1 MAERIPEEKNMKK
14 QHRTKLIHEG
24 QYLAE
29 IEVELLVT
37 DDEWSP
43 YLSVED
49 ADKLDGVREALKKGD
64 TATASRYG
72 RVFSLTPIAV

>member
-1 MAERIPEEKNMKK
+1 MAEVD
-14 QHRTKLIHEG
+14 
-24 QYLAE
+24 
-29 IEVELLVT
+29 VELLVT

-49 ADKLDGVREALKKGD
+49 AYKLDDVREALKKGD
-64 TATASRYG
+64 TATAARYG